1 MYDVMQEWKGVDV
14 DWAGDLF
21 EFELSVFMR

>member
-21 EFELSVFMR
+21 EIELSVFMR